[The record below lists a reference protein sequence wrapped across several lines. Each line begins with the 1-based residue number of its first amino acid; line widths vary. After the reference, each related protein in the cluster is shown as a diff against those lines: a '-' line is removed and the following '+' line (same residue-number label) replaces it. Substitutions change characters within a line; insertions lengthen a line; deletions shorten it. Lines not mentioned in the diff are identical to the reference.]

1 MRALLIHADGRPE
14 VIEGTF
20 GSELTLIAVLSQAA
34 MAALDE
40 SAIHAQQPV
49 PSHVQMNL
57 GERCITILRMPESCW
72 LRVEHEAA
80 ITIAQL
86 QDWALPWKTKSAEN
100 ISKPAPSMT
109 LMDALNFPPI

>member
-34 MAALDE
+34 LAALDE
-40 SAIHAQQPV
+40 SAIHARQPA

-57 GERCITILRMPESCW
+57 GERCITFLRMPESCW
-72 LRVEHEAA
+72 LRVEHDADMS
-80 ITIAQL
+80 IDQL
-86 QDWALPWKTKSAEN
+86 QNWALSWRVKSAEN
-100 ISKPAPSMT
+100 ISRPVSSMT